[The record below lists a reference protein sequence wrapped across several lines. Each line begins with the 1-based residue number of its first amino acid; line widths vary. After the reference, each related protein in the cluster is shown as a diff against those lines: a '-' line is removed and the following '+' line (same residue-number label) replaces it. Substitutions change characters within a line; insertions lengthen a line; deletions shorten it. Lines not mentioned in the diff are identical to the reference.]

1 MAKDCFNKLE
11 SDIVDFFEER
21 LKNFSI
27 PIDMG
32 FEFQSN
38 SKQKNQLVKLTKIP
52 DQYSVLLNKDILVQV
67 NEEYFDVFDEDAKK
81 ILFDQEIDKIQFN
94 LEKGTF
100 KIGKSNIITSQGIV
114 EKYTYEQVQRALEIE
129 RLYEEQKKDQ

>member
-11 SDIVDFFEER
+11 SDIIDFFEDR
-21 LKNFSI
+21 LKNFNI
-27 PIDMG
+27 PIDIS
-32 FEFQSN
+32 FEYLSN
-38 SKQKNQLVKLTKIP
+38 SKQKSQLIKLTKIP

-67 NEEYFDVFDEDAKK
+67 NEEYFDAFDEDAKK

-100 KIGKSNIITSQGIV
+100 KLGKSNINTSQGIV
-114 EKYTYEQVQRALEIE
+114 EKYSYEQVQRALEIE

>member
-11 SDIVDFFEER
+11 SDIVEFFEDR
-21 LKNFSI
+21 LKNFNI
-27 PIDMG
+27 PIDIG

-38 SKQKNQLVKLTKIP
+38 SKQKSQLIKLTKIP

-67 NEEYFDVFDEDAKK
+67 NEEYFDAFDEDAKK
-81 ILFDQEIDKIQFN
+81 ILFDQEIDKINFN

-100 KIGKSNIITSQGIV
+100 KIGKSNIVTSQGIV